1 MPIERTFRDLWT
13 QFRRLQDT
21 LLALRLTV
29 VEDRPVKGD
38 VALVDQLEDSILDQM
53 GLLDEG
59 LKAAQAALKAVGHP
73 TDLGQAR
80 LAVTTCQE
88 RFHGIEQQFSADL
101 VSYEKL
107 KDLVSLGVRGGEW
120 PLWAKSVKDGLEQC
134 REPLDDASKALAACW
149 QEIAE
154 RVGTTS
160 ISVQATNIGQ
170 KIISKLE
177 DDTEMVHEGIT

>member
-1 MPIERTFRDLWT
+1 MPIERTFRDLST
-13 QFRRLQDT
+13 QLRRLHDT

-29 VEDRPVKGD
+29 VEDRPLNGD
-38 VALVDQLEDSILDQM
+38 AALVDQLEDSILDQM

-80 LAVTTCQE
+80 LALSNCQE

-107 KDLVSLGVRGGEW
+107 KDLVSLGGRGGEW
-120 PLWAKSVKDGLEQC
+120 PLWANSVKQGIEQC
-134 REPLDDASKALAACW
+134 RQPLDGASKALAACW

-154 RVGTTS
+154 RVGMTS
-160 ISVQATNIGQ
+160 ISVQTTYIGQ
-170 KIISKLE
+170 KIV
-177 DDTEMVHEGIT
+177 TEASEVKAVAQEGLN